1 MPHSN
6 NKILYLLFIA
16 LLSLFPFIKTGAQED
31 QAIKLKT
38 VVIDPGHGG
47 KHPGAISADRKVK
60 EKDLTLSISL
70 KLGELIKQNH
80 PDVKVIYTRTTDKYV
95 DLIDR
100 TKLANQSHA
109 DLFISIHINAAK
121 SKLASGTET
130 FVMGND
136 KASANFDVVSRENS
150 VIEIEDD
157 YTSKYQG
164 FDPNDP
170 ASYIVFSLLQNSHLD
185 HSLMFASLVQEKLGN
200 SPFKVNRGVKQGGLW
215 VLWQC
220 TMPAVLI
227 ELGFISNTSDYKILA
242 EKTNHNTIANHIYD
256 AFKEYKIAYE
266 KGLDPHNNITTPTIT
281 SKEENNSPAAGEY
294 RVQIFVTSSVL
305 DKNDPNLKNLSNY
318 QYLKVGKLYKYSVG
332 PYVSYEEAA
341 NALKSL
347 KKRYV
352 DAFIISSE

>member
-1 MPHSN
+1 MPHRN
-6 NKILYLLFIA
+6 NKVLYLFFIA
-16 LLSLFPFIKTGAQED
+16 LLALFPLTKTGAQED
-31 QAIKLKT
+31 QTIKLKT

-47 KHPGAISADRKVK
+47 KHPGAISTDRKIK

-80 PDVKVIYTRTTDKYV
+80 PDVKVVYTRTTDKYV

-136 KASANFDVVSRENS
+136 KASANFEVISRENS
-150 VIEIEDD
+150 VIEIEED
-157 YTSKYQG
+157 YNSKYQG

-185 HSLMFASLVQEKLGN
+185 HSLMFATLVQEKLGN
-200 SPFKVNRGVKQGGLW
+200 SPFKANRGVKQGGLW

-227 ELGFISNTSDYKILA
+227 ELGFISNASDYKILA
-242 EKTNHNTIANHIYD
+242 DKSNHNTIASHLYD
-256 AFKEYKIAYE
+256 AFKDYKIAYE
-266 KGLDPHNNITTPTIT
+266 KGLDPHNNIIAPAIS
-281 SKEENNSPAAGEY
+281 SKDGNDSPAMGEY
-294 RVQIFVTSSVL
+294 GIQIFVTSSVL
-305 DKNDPNLKNLSNY
+305 DKNDPNLKNLNNY
-318 QYLKVGKLYKYSVG
+318 RYIKSGNFYKYSVG
-332 PYVSYEEAA
+332 PYGSYDEAA
-341 NALKSL
+341 SALKSL
-347 KKRYV
+347 KKRYP
-352 DAFIISSE
+352 DAFIISP